1 MRETAERLA
10 DGMWLRRTWYDAGRV
25 RSETVVADRNGAPS
39 AAVCGPHRDFD
50 LDGRLVR
57 EVLIAPGSMPLSID
71 EYEQARRADPR
82 LPPPTIPP
90 PPTEAY
96 DAFVAAQKSDPR
108 YTAIR
113 RDESDRFCTERL
125 NGGASAALA
134 ALLGRGI
141 PVMIGERSRR
151 QSATI
156 VEKIRALP
164 CKTVHA
170 VDIETVALPGEP
182 AVLNVDSFVLELPD
196 VPSERGT
203 VRRAVGPWVR
213 AAGYDVEEDL
223 GQRFMFI
230 RIK

>member
-1 MRETAERLA
+1 MRETAERIA
-10 DGMWLRRTWYDAGRV
+10 EGMWLKRTWYDASRV
-25 RSETVVADRNGAPS
+25 RSETVVQDRDGAPS
-39 AAVCGPHRDFD
+39 NTVCGPHRDFD

-71 EYEQARRADPR
+71 EYEEARRADPR
-82 LPPPTIPP
+82 LPPPTVQLPP
-90 PPTEAY
+90 PDAY
-96 DAFVAAQKSDPR
+96 AAFVAAQKSDPR

-125 NGGASAALA
+125 NDGASVSLA
-134 ALLGRGI
+134 VLLGRGVPI
-141 PVMIGERSRR
+141 MIGERSRR

-164 CKTVHA
+164 CKAVHA
-170 VDIETVALPGEP
+170 VEVESVTLPSEA
-182 AVLNVDSFVLELPD
+182 AVLSVDSFVLELPD
-196 VPSERGT
+196 APAERRA

-213 AAGYDVEEDL
+213 AAGYDVEEEL
-223 GQRFMFI
+223 GQRFMFV

>member
-1 MRETAERLA
+1 MRETAERIA
-10 DGMWLRRTWYDAGRV
+10 DGMWLKRAWYDASRV
-25 RSETVVADRNGAPS
+25 RSETVVQDRDGAPS
-39 AAVCGPHRDFD
+39 NTVCGPHRDFD

-82 LPPPTIPP
+82 LPTVQLPP
-90 PPTEAY
+90 PDAY
-96 DAFVAAQKSDPR
+96 AAFVAAQKSDPR

-125 NGGASAALA
+125 NDGASVSLA
-134 ALLGRGI
+134 VLLGRGVPI
-141 PVMIGERSRR
+141 MIGERSRR

-164 CKTVHA
+164 CKAVHA
-170 VDIETVALPGEP
+170 VEVESVTLPSEA
-182 AVLNVDSFVLELPD
+182 AVLSVDGFVLELPD
-196 VPSERGT
+196 APADRRA
-203 VRRAVGPWVR
+203 VRRTVGPWVR
-213 AAGYDVEEDL
+213 AAGYDVEEEL
-223 GQRFMFI
+223 GQRFMFV

>member
-10 DGMWLRRTWYDAGRV
+10 DGTWLRRTWYDADRV

-71 EYEQARRADPR
+71 EYEQARRPDPR
-82 LPPPTIPP
+82 LPPPTVPP

-141 PVMIGERSRR
+141 PVMIGDRSRR

-164 CKTVHA
+164 CKAVHA
-170 VDIETVALPGEP
+170 VEVETVTLPGDP
-182 AVLNVDSFVLELPD
+182 AVLSVDSFVLELPD
-196 VPSERGT
+196 APAERRA
-203 VRRAVGPWVR
+203 VRRTVGPWVR

>member
-1 MRETAERLA
+1 VRETAERIA
-10 DGMWLRRTWYDAGRV
+10 DGMWLKRTWYDADRV

-71 EYEQARRADPR
+71 EYEEARRADPR
-82 LPPPTIPP
+82 LPPPTVPP
-90 PPTEAY
+90 PPPEAY
-96 DAFVAAQKSDPR
+96 DAFVVAQKSDPR

-125 NGGASAALA
+125 SGGAVALA
-134 ALLGRGI
+134 ALLGRGV

-151 QSATI
+151 QSAAI
-156 VEKIRALP
+156 LEKIRALP
-164 CKTVHA
+164 CKAVHA
-170 VDIETVALPGEP
+170 VDVESAALPGKP
-182 AVLNVDSFVLELPD
+182 VVLSVESFVLELPD
-196 VPSERGT
+196 APAERRV
-203 VRRAVGPWVR
+203 VRRTVGPWAR
-213 AAGYDVEEDL
+213 ATGYDVEEDL
-223 GQRFMFI
+223 GQRFMFV